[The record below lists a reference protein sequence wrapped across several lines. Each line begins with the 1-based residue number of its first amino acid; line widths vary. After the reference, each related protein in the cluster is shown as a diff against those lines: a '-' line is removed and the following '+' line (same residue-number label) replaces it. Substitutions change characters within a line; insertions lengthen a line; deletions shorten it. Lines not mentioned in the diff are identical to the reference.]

1 MLIDKSHFFDKLAI
15 DHRAV
20 GIEEKLYRDIETYEK
35 QYGNKLFGR
44 INWETI
50 NNNVNNPN
58 YEELVKLLTDRYSP
72 VACYVFYNHQFN
84 SAVRA
89 SSVGDVRST
98 TDNAN
103 IASPLY
109 RMRIAWNMMVDKNR
123 EIVDYFRCLDKDSEL
138 FTELSVC
145 DMFKNGSLFHKEND
159 YGL

>member
-1 MLIDKSHFFDKLAI
+1 MLIDKSHFFDKLSI

-20 GIEEKLYRDIETYEK
+20 GADDKLYRDIETYET
-35 QYGNKLFGR
+35 QYGVYLFGR
-44 INWETI
+44 KNWETI
-50 NNNVNNPN
+50 NDNTDNPI
-58 YEELVKLLTDRYSP
+58 YEDLIKLLTDRYSP
-72 VACYVFYNHQFN
+72 IACYVFYNYQFD

-103 IASPLY
+103 VASPLF

-123 EIVDYFRCLDKDSEL
+123 EIVDYFKHLDKESSL
-138 FTELSVC
+138 FADLKVC
-145 DMFKNGSLFHKEND
+145 DMFKKGSLFHKEND